1 MAIKVNTTEVISN
14 NRELLNI
21 ANTDVTTDTTIN
33 SSIKKQQN
41 ILRIYN
47 SVGTEVRTLYCAAET
62 AQA

>member
-1 MAIKVNTTEVISN
+1 MAIKVSTTTVIDN
-14 NRELLNI
+14 NRNLLNI

-47 SVGTEVRTLYCAAET
+47 SAGTEVRTLYCAAEV